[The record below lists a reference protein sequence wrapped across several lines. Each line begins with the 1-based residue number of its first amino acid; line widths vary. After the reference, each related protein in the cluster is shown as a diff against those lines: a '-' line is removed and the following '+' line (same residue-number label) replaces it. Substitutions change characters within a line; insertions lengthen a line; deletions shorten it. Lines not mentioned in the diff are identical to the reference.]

1 MEHPE
6 FSRII
11 SLFEQQANDALAAA
25 TEAHKLASTARTNLE
40 AVTARLAETERLLA
54 ERSAALH
61 NAGHRIAD
69 TIMHAA
75 DHIHDADTHRKQAFI
90 DAARIAR
97 GVQLH

>member
-25 TEAHKLASTARTNLE
+25 TEAHKLASQARANLE
-40 AVTARLAETERLLA
+40 AVVARLHETERQLA
-54 ERSAALH
+54 EKTALVES
-61 NAGHRIAD
+61 AGHRIAD
-69 TIMHAA
+69 AISAA
-75 DHIHDADTHRKQAFI
+75 AEHIHDADGARKQAFL